1 MGGFQVPA
9 FGDLST
15 FVTSHAAA
23 TGMRTGLMGVYE
35 GAIYAPTLPE
45 IGLAVGVVSL
55 GVLMLLLGLKLLPL
69 KSAE

>member
-1 MGGFQVPA
+1 
-9 FGDLST
+9 
-15 FVTSHAAA
+15 
-23 TGMRTGLMGVYE
+23 MRTGLMGVYE